1 MFLGSSRRVREPNLV
16 DRIALAVTA
25 PVQRAVVATIDG
37 TVNAWRQYVSL
48 RSVRRENAVLQEEN
62 TKLRA
67 DVVGLAETRAENDR
81 LRRLVHYDEAN
92 PGPKVIARVLG
103 INPDP
108 NRLTLRI
115 DRGEGDGVRR
125 GQAVVTADGVVGQ
138 VLRSTASAAD
148 VLVVFDPNCRL
159 GGRIQRT
166 RSRVGI
172 AGAGDDQ
179 ALKLEYLLRT
189 EDLEEGDLVVTS
201 GTDGVY
207 PPGLVVGRVTGVQR
221 QTSGMFLNAGI
232 LPAVNFGKVEE
243 VVVLAPQPSAAFPA
257 RIDVTVAI
265 VAFLSLRAGLLE
277 GAAASYAVG
286 YLLDLMTGRPTGLYT
301 LLAVVTFLLG
311 RVAASVVD
319 VRSGKSF
326 ALFAMAA
333 DATHG
338 LLAWGIG
345 SVSSK
350 QVSLSG
356 LSGLPLEVLLTGLG
370 ALLLYPLLKRFGLG
384 AEKRDPGLLAP

>member
-1 MFLGSSRRVREPNLV
+1 MLSFVRRHREPLLVCIILAHALGMFLGSSRRVREPNLI

-25 PVQRAVVATIDG
+25 PVQRGAVAIIDG
-37 TVNAWRQYVSL
+37 TASAWSQYVSL
-48 RSVRRENAVLQEEN
+48 RGVRRENSQLQDEN

-67 DVVGLAETRAENDR
+67 DVVGLAEARAENER
-81 LRRLVHYDEAN
+81 LRRLIHFDEGN
-92 PGPKVIARVLG
+92 PGPKVVARVLG

-166 RSRVGI
+166 RARVGI

-201 GTDGVY
+201 GTDSVY

-232 LPAVNFGKVEE
+232 LPAVNFTKVEE
-243 VVVLAPQPSAAFPA
+243 VVVLAPQP
-257 RIDVTVAI
+257 
-265 VAFLSLRAGLLE
+265 
-277 GAAASYAVG
+277 GAASF
-286 YLLDLMTGRPTGLYT
+286 PTRT
-301 LLAVVTFLLG
+301 DSQN
-311 RVAASVVD
+311 R
-319 VRSGKSF
+319 R
-326 ALFAMAA
+326 
-333 DATHG
+333 
-338 LLAWGIG
+338 
-345 SVSSK
+345 
-350 QVSLSG
+350 
-356 LSGLPLEVLLTGLG
+356 
-370 ALLLYPLLKRFGLG
+370 
-384 AEKRDPGLLAP
+384 

>member
-1 MFLGSSRRVREPNLV
+1 MCIILAHALGMFLGSNRRVREPNLV
-16 DRIALAVTA
+16 DRVALAVTA
-25 PVQRAVVATIDG
+25 PVQRGLVAIIDG
-37 TVNAWRQYVSL
+37 TANAWSQYVSL
-48 RSVRRENAVLQEEN
+48 RSVRRENVQLQDEN

-67 DVVGLAETRAENDR
+67 DVVGLAEAKAENER
-81 LRRLVHYDEAN
+81 LRRLVHYDEVS
-92 PGPKVIARVLG
+92 PGPKVVARVLG

-115 DRGEGDGVRR
+115 DRGEGDGVKR

-159 GGRIQRT
+159 GGRVQRT

-172 AGAGDDQ
+172 AGGGDDQ

-232 LPAVNFGKVEE
+232 LPAVNFAKVEE
-243 VVVLAPQPSAAFPA
+243 VVVLAPQPAGAAFQT
-257 RIDVTVAI
+257 RTD
-265 VAFLSLRAGLLE
+265 GQ
-277 GAAASYAVG
+277 
-286 YLLDLMTGRPTGLYT
+286 GR
-301 LLAVVTFLLG
+301 
-311 RVAASVVD
+311 R
-319 VRSGKSF
+319 
-326 ALFAMAA
+326 
-333 DATHG
+333 
-338 LLAWGIG
+338 
-345 SVSSK
+345 
-350 QVSLSG
+350 
-356 LSGLPLEVLLTGLG
+356 
-370 ALLLYPLLKRFGLG
+370 
-384 AEKRDPGLLAP
+384 